1 MRTIFFLIVTALVA
15 TIAPAPVQAAEPLRV
30 DLGEPVTPTRG
41 SESAPVQVTVFSDY
55 QCPFCSRMEPVLD
68 QLAER
73 YGERLSVSFR
83 HFPLSRIHPD
93 AFRAAEASLCAADQ
107 GRFPAMHE
115 ALFADPGALDRE
127 SIEGYA
133 AEIGLD
139 TAAFGACLDAGT
151 HRDKVEADL
160 EAGRKAGVAGTP
172 TLFVNGR
179 PITLRRGVDP
189 LDSLSR
195 IVDQELNHEPRAAAK

>member
-1 MRTIFFLIVTALVA
+1 MRTAFSLVLVALVA
-15 TIAPAPVQAAEPLRV
+15 NLASAPVHAAEPLRV

-41 SESAPVQVTVFSDY
+41 SESAPIEVTVFSDY

-83 HFPLSRIHPD
+83 HFPLTRIHPD
-93 AFRAAEASLCAADQ
+93 AFQAAEASLCAADQ

-115 ALFADPGALDRE
+115 ALFTNAGALDRDALD
-127 SIEGYA
+127 GYA

-151 HRDKVEADL
+151 HREKVEADL

-195 IVDQELNHEPRAAAK
+195 VVDQELNREPSAAVK